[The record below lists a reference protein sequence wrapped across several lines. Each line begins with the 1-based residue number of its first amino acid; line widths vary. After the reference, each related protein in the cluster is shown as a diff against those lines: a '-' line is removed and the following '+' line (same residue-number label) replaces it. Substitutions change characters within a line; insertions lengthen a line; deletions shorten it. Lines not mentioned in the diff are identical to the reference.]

1 MLVANHLLSL
11 SSAQVSARQLDTAIT
26 VLLLLPSDIDFHRA
40 YAGLRKHRYRID
52 SKLVTDLLKTTR
64 SMEVKRCIVLSLAF
78 AHLPKHLYRR
88 LFKQFWRRRR
98 DVRWRWAL
106 GESLPLF
113 LQDNPAEGRFYASA
127 IWRIAFDADESLA
140 LRGLSCTGF
149 LGNAL
154 TLRQARTL
162 IVLTTV
168 GSDKAISTLSN
179 LGRLYQHL
187 EDLRSPVR
195 ALLLDSKT
203 IATLRDSSNDPPDDF
218 SYGDARRFCL
228 AQVRKALG
236 RVRAGRVPAAV
247 K

>member
-1 MLVANHLLSL
+1 M
-11 SSAQVSARQLDTAIT
+11 
-26 VLLLLPSDIDFHRA
+26 
-40 YAGLRKHRYRID
+40 
-52 SKLVTDLLKTTR
+52 
-64 SMEVKRCIVLSLAF
+64 
-78 AHLPKHLYRR
+78 
-88 LFKQFWRRRR
+88 
-98 DVRWRWAL
+98 
-106 GESLPLF
+106 
-113 LQDNPAEGRFYASA
+113 
-127 IWRIAFDADESLA
+127 
-140 LRGLSCTGF
+140 
-149 LGNAL
+149 
-154 TLRQARTL
+154 

-168 GSDKAISTLSN
+168 GSDKTISTLSN

-187 EDLRSPVR
+187 EDLRPPVR